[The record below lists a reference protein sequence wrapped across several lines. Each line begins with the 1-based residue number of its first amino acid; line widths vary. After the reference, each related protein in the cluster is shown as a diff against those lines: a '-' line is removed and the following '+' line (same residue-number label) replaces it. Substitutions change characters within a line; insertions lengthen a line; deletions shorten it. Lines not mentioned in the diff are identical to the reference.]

1 MTASI
6 SSIKFSGDDKKALW
20 LTLVVFLVYV
30 AYSFL
35 ATGFYQHDEIGHYF
49 NMREFWSNPNIILG
63 NSPKTGYKLIYV
75 IPALLGNKFL
85 VYFNAAIAA
94 FACFL
99 TYKVAQR
106 IGSKFAW
113 LAFFMLALQP
123 YWIQLSFRNY
133 ADTFSG
139 FVLLLALYYHS
150 EKKYVASSLILSF
163 AGIIRQE
170 FLLLIPI
177 YGIWQALNKRWICFF
192 LLGTFPLINNI
203 WGFLATGEPL
213 YLLTSS
219 SKTAARYADEYPRQG
234 FDHYF
239 KMGIT
244 IWGAVQYFLLV
255 IYVLLFFAKRAKLF
269 NQPDYLKE
277 YPQQK
282 ETAGSLLF
290 ISLPVLIYFLIHC
303 IFNWNEMKIGAS
315 TGGNLR
321 YMTAISP
328 LVALLCAVV
337 CDRYKYLN
345 KKAFVYV
352 GSAIYI
358 IVVAVFLSYPNNNI
372 KLLNEVNPQTGEE
385 PKHDYVSLLF
395 TLGSVACL
403 LIIAKQKQL
412 TTAFTIIA
420 LLFALFSVRPFKA
433 SPEDITMETVTNS
446 IIAKGYTDKE
456 IPIYTNHVLFKY
468 FFDKKKRH
476 TYDKQIYSDSLS
488 LQTAPVGS
496 IILWESHYG
505 YRPKLNP
512 NTVNPSYFQRRP
524 NQYTLLQNRI
534 STDQRFQALVFEKIA
549 P

>member
-63 NSPKTGYKLIYV
+63 NSPKTGYKLVYV

-85 VYFNAAIAA
+85 VYFNAAFAA

-219 SKTAARYADEYPRQG
+219 SKTAARYADEY
-234 FDHYF
+234 
-239 KMGIT
+239 
-244 IWGAVQYFLLV
+244 
-255 IYVLLFFAKRAKLF
+255 
-269 NQPDYLKE
+269 
-277 YPQQK
+277 
-282 ETAGSLLF
+282 
-290 ISLPVLIYFLIHC
+290 
-303 IFNWNEMKIGAS
+303 
-315 TGGNLR
+315 
-321 YMTAISP
+321 
-328 LVALLCAVV
+328 
-337 CDRYKYLN
+337 
-345 KKAFVYV
+345 
-352 GSAIYI
+352 
-358 IVVAVFLSYPNNNI
+358 
-372 KLLNEVNPQTGEE
+372 
-385 PKHDYVSLLF
+385 
-395 TLGSVACL
+395 
-403 LIIAKQKQL
+403 
-412 TTAFTIIA
+412 
-420 LLFALFSVRPFKA
+420 
-433 SPEDITMETVTNS
+433 
-446 IIAKGYTDKE
+446 
-456 IPIYTNHVLFKY
+456 
-468 FFDKKKRH
+468 
-476 TYDKQIYSDSLS
+476 
-488 LQTAPVGS
+488 
-496 IILWESHYG
+496 
-505 YRPKLNP
+505 
-512 NTVNPSYFQRRP
+512 
-524 NQYTLLQNRI
+524 
-534 STDQRFQALVFEKIA
+534 
-549 P
+549 